1 MFLTKFYSF
10 IACNCDAAGSQYS
23 ACDDYGRC
31 SCITGYAGG
40 KCGVCACGLYKKLAG
55 FWYICWGIS
64 ALVVSIVL
72 GLMWKFK
79 KFL

>member
-55 FWYICWGIS
+55 LPKASKQSGFNKQWH
-64 ALVVSIVL
+64 IVL
-72 GLMWKFK
+72 
-79 KFL
+79 